1 MIIASPQVRHTADSR
16 PAARGIR
23 WRPGRP
29 AATARCGPSPGASGA
44 PDDPA
49 RLIAWLATDEAGW
62 ITGEVINSEGGFRR

>member
-1 MIIASPQVRHTADSR
+1 V
-16 PAARGIR
+16 AARF
-23 WRPGRP
+23 PGGR
-29 AATARCGPSPGASGA
+29 GGH